1 MAAERDDI
9 LERYNWLFNELTEY
23 KGKYYDL
30 VSKLNASEI
39 ELNRLRHND
48 DIRGKTDN
56 ERELAYLRWMYNKLT
71 DKTRLYKMSRYQK
84 QYESDFDV
92 LILPKYRID
101 HLGHE
106 DLSPALDRLENEGG
120 KVPTVLDH

>member
-56 ERELAYLRWMYNKLT
+56 ERELAYLRWMYNKLR

-106 DLSPALDRLENEGG
+106 HLSPALDRLENEGG